1 MANVA
6 SFLKQE
12 PGAIP
17 VTSNQHV
24 QLPFQAAWKTKS
36 THVEKGDWLEEMFGC
51 LGFRETFLLKEG
63 SVDKE
68 DPLRTANLGPQKD
81 MCWISHQRL
90 LKKWS
95 HHVMAR
101 PGQPGQPRGTK
112 TWQQGIQ
119 VALPA
124 PGQQAGEPVQDTG
137 RQQGCR
143 LWCSPW
149 QSRKIL
155 QQRRTGL
162 TEEKQ
167 RGAFFNVRES
177 LRFAEQCWNLL
188 EGLALAAEKYCC
200 FRHTAM
206 LHHTHISTA
215 LSRQRIPGL
224 ECVCKMQC
232 LGKLQPQNL
241 RSKELNEST
250 GKWPLDLGP
259 SNTERFPELFRD
271 GFL

>member
-1 MANVA
+1 
-6 SFLKQE
+6 
-12 PGAIP
+12 
-17 VTSNQHV
+17 
-24 QLPFQAAWKTKS
+24 
-36 THVEKGDWLEEMFGC
+36 MFGC

-68 DPLRTANLGPQKD
+68 DPLRTASLGPQKN

-95 HHVMAR
+95 HHVMAC

-119 VALPA
+119 AALPA
-124 PGQQAGEPVQDTG
+124 PGQQAREPVQDTG

-149 QSRKIL
+149 QSRRIL
-155 QQRRTGL
+155 QQRRTGV
-162 TEEKQ
+162 TDEKQ

-188 EGLALAAEKYCC
+188 KGLAFSCWKILLFQTYSYAAPHSHLYSYKK
-200 FRHTAM
+200 AKN
-206 LHHTHISTA
+206 SGA
-215 LSRQRIPGL
+215 W
-224 ECVCKMQC
+224 VCLQNVV
-232 LGKLQPQNL
+232 LGKIAA
-241 RSKELNEST
+241 SKSQV
-250 GKWPLDLGP
+250 
-259 SNTERFPELFRD
+259 
-271 GFL
+271 

>member
-95 HHVMAR
+95 HHLMAR

-112 TWQQGIQ
+112 TWQQTRRLC
-119 VALPA
+119 LPQGNKQESPCRTLA
-124 PGQQAGEPVQDTG
+124 GSRAAGCDVLHGSPGKY
-137 RQQGCR
+137 
-143 LWCSPW
+143 CS
-149 QSRKIL
+149 K
-155 QQRRTGL
+155 G
-162 TEEKQ
+162 
-167 RGAFFNVRES
+167 
-177 LRFAEQCWNLL
+177 
-188 EGLALAAEKYCC
+188 GLA
-200 FRHTAM
+200 
-206 LHHTHISTA
+206 
-215 LSRQRIPGL
+215 
-224 ECVCKMQC
+224 
-232 LGKLQPQNL
+232 
-241 RSKELNEST
+241 
-250 GKWPLDLGP
+250 
-259 SNTERFPELFRD
+259 
-271 GFL
+271 